1 MVLRCASVMSPHL
14 YPPGHSTFTTPVLNF
29 FPSSHHRAP
38 TMMASAAVRFVAGTK
53 KSPLGTLYLQCH
65 VKPGASRVREGV
77 TAVTEG
83 AVEMCVAAQAR
94 EGEAN
99 KAVIKLLSEVKK
111 KKPLSDYIA
120 TPDHFVP
127 IALPLEDAEIQTQ
140 VLGLPKSDL
149 TITQGLKSRDKTV
162 AVSIVQNPTDVMARV
177 TEQLQKAANGG

>member
-1 MVLRCASVMSPHL
+1 
-14 YPPGHSTFTTPVLNF
+14 
-29 FPSSHHRAP
+29 
-38 TMMASAAVRFVAGTK
+38 MMASAAVRFVAGTK

-99 KAVIKLLSEVKK
+99 KAVIKLLSEV
-111 KKPLSDYIA
+111 
-120 TPDHFVP
+120 
-127 IALPLEDAEIQTQ
+127 
-140 VLGLPKSDL
+140 LGLPKSDL